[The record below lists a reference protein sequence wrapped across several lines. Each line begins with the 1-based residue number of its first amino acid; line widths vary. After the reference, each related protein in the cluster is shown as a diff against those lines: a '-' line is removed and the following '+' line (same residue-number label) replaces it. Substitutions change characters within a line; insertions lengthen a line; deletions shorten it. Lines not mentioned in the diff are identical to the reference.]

1 MQFSYVSPFNTET
14 TKYTGPMAIVKYE
27 GEKID
32 DKMNGYG
39 KILFAN
45 TNTYEGDIKMDK
57 LHGKGKLI
65 DTINNTVYG
74 KTHFKQFMIILITL
88 FIY

>member
-14 TKYTGPMAIVKYE
+14 TKYSGPMAIVRYE
-27 GEKID
+27 GEKVD
-32 DKMNGYG
+32 NKMNGYG

-65 DTINNTVYG
+65 DTVNNTVYG
-74 KTHFKQFMIILITL
+74 KHIKQLIVIILTL
-88 FIY
+88 IY